1 MAACSKDNND
11 NKLNIPSPKEQWS
24 KTIKGNGELVNLFVW
39 DSEKMNIDREPI
51 DHVTNPEKQLAHK
64 ALKEY
69 GPFGEKISTEQL
81 LALSKIE

>member
-69 GPFGEKISTEQL
+69 EPFGEKISTEQL

>member
-1 MAACSKDNND
+1 
-11 NKLNIPSPKEQWS
+11 
-24 KTIKGNGELVNLFVW
+24 
-39 DSEKMNIDREPI
+39 MNIDREPI

-69 GPFGEKISTEQL
+69 GPFGEKISTKQL

>member
-1 MAACSKDNND
+1 MRKIYQIIFACIFGVIMTACSKDNND
-11 NKLNIPSPKEQWS
+11 NKPDTPSPKEQWS
-24 KTIKGNGELVNLFVW
+24 KTMKGNG
-39 DSEKMNIDREPI
+39 EPI

-69 GPFGEKISTEQL
+69 GPFGEKISTGEF